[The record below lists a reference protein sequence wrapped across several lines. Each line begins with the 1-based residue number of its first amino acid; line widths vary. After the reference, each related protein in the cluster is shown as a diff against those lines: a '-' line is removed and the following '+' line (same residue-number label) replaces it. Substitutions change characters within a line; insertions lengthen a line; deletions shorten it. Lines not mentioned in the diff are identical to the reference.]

1 MEQRNQE
8 KQDES
13 FRDEIKYFLSKE
25 SFTIY
30 DFHEKV
36 IRGLQSKS
44 GLKQMLFSD
53 DTETK
58 DLQTQN
64 KICSAIYDSEKQSGY
79 VSATAKKEIAEVSG
93 ATLEEVEDVFHKKK
107 YFADFHA
114 WLKAR

>member
-8 KQDES
+8 KQEEQ

-25 SFTIY
+25 NFTMY

-36 IRGLQSKS
+36 IRGLQAKS

-58 DLQTQN
+58 DL
-64 KICSAIYDSEKQSGY
+64 
-79 VSATAKKEIAEVSG
+79 
-93 ATLEEVEDVFHKKK
+93 
-107 YFADFHA
+107 
-114 WLKAR
+114 

>member
-1 MEQRNQE
+1 M
-8 KQDES
+8 
-13 FRDEIKYFLSKE
+13 SKE
-25 SFTIY
+25 NFTMY

-64 KICSAIYDSEKQSGY
+64 KICSAIYDSEK
-79 VSATAKKEIAEVSG
+79 
-93 ATLEEVEDVFHKKK
+93 
-107 YFADFHA
+107 
-114 WLKAR
+114 